1 MYPRDTVTLSDKQR
15 QVLALTDGR
24 TIEEIAA
31 ELGWLP
37 RTVKY
42 HSDVLRR
49 KYGVEK
55 RRQLIPY
62 HQEARNGQ

>member
-1 MYPRDTVTLSDKQR
+1 MNLSDKQR

-42 HSDVLRR
+42 HSDVLRA
-49 KYGVEK
+49 KYGVK
-55 RRQLIPY
+55 HRRQLIKY
-62 HQEARNGQ
+62 HQEV